1 MVDGIIHY
9 DKDISRARVDS
20 IVSLFPPHLRTCR
33 LMKRPL
39 EHIERVLRS
48 RELAR
53 YVDFTANDAG
63 GNPVTL
69 SQVMKRSRYLLLD
82 FWFADCVPCRSEM
95 PHIRTAYEAYHD
107 KGFEVVGLSTDK
119 DAGAWKKAI
128 AEDGMAW
135 INLTDADRRVC
146 DLYSVTKFPT
156 NYLIDCSTGEVVAR
170 ELRGKAL
177 AETLGEL
184 FKQ

>member
-1 MVDGIIHY
+1 
-9 DKDISRARVDS
+9 
-20 IVSLFPPHLRTCR
+20 
-33 LMKRPL
+33 MKRPL

-107 KGFEVVGLSTDK
+107 KGIRSRRAV
-119 DAGAWKKAI
+119 
-128 AEDGMAW
+128 DGQRRRGMEKSHRRRRMAW